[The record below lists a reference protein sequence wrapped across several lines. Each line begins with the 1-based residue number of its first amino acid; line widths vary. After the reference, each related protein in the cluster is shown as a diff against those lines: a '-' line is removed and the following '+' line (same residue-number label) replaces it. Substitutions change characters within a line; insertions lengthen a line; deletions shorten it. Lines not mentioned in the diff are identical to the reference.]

1 MSSPPRS
8 RAASRDP
15 PIMLSS
21 SSKAVT
27 PKSASRSTSPR
38 RDSSDIERISK
49 EKVLVM
55 HQEAQHMQ
63 ESLAE
68 IFDRIVKVKEEYE
81 KLDTENKFLQDY
93 IGNLMATSM

>member
-1 MSSPPRS
+1 
-8 RAASRDP
+8 
-15 PIMLSS
+15 
-21 SSKAVT
+21 
-27 PKSASRSTSPR
+27 
-38 RDSSDIERISK
+38 
-49 EKVLVM
+49 M